1 MAFRSTSKI
10 DPLTGDAADAWSAA
24 LPLAFYTTY
33 LCLECWDNALEVQL
47 SYDGTTFQDAF
58 EIDVD
63 RPWIIPFQARAVKVK
78 NKDAGSTS
86 RYQIAGLD

>member
-1 MAFRSTSKI
+1 MAFRSASKI

-24 LPLAFYTTY
+24 LTLAFATSWLT
-33 LCLECWDNALEVQL
+33 LECWDNALEVQL
-47 SYDGTTFQDAF
+47 SYDGTTFQGTF

-63 RPWIIPFQARAVKVK
+63 RPLVIPFQARAIKVK

-86 RYQIAGLD
+86 RYQIGGLD

>member
-1 MAFRSTSKI
+1 MAFRSASKI
-10 DPLTGDAADAWSAA
+10 DPLAGDAADAWSAA

-33 LCLECWDNALEVQL
+33 LSLECWANALEVQL

-58 EIDVD
+58 EIDKD
-63 RPWIIPFQARAVKVK
+63 RPLIIPFQARAVKVK
-78 NKDAGSTS
+78 NKDAGSTA